1 MLLLYRHATL
11 SLLPDTHTA
20 TFLGYGGAVENIT
33 WSQLMQVVKNGTD
46 ETSNDKRSMF
56 AKAVI
61 EKMTVI
67 ESTYMPGGR
76 ASPDDRMRVHIVR
89 MRTIQDNDNLISSV
103 REIQGI
109 WNPSIVT

>member
-1 MLLLYRHATL
+1 LLLLYRHATL
-11 SLLPDTHTA
+11 SLLPDTRTA

-61 EKMTVI
+61 EKMKVI
-67 ESTYMPGGR
+67 ESTNIPGR
-76 ASPDDRMRVHIVR
+76 ASPDERMRVHIVR

-103 REIQGI
+103 REIPGI
-109 WNPSIVT
+109 RNPSIVT